1 VSRPGAH
8 RMPSRSRFDQVVAA
22 MSAQVDAIRALRA
35 GARRA
40 RDPEAVH
47 RMRVAV
53 RRLRAILRARRP
65 VVARRSDEEG
75 VDRLRREL
83 KWLGIALGQVRDL
96 DVLRAHL
103 QSLRVDARAGGRAAH
118 GRLLRHI
125 RADRARAVTAL
136 RAALDGRRYARLLA
150 RLDAMLAAARERTED
165 VSLPDVAAEE
175 FARLRRAVKRLPKHP
190 SAAELHEIRI
200 KVKHA
205 RYAAELAQLDVG
217 RRAERF
223 VAKAKA
229 LQDILGAHQDA
240 VVAERYVLRAA
251 GQAPGAR
258 TLARQIAAR
267 QEERRGEAREAFIE
281 QWPKLKR
288 RGRRA
293 WE

>member
-1 VSRPGAH
+1 MSRPGAH

-35 GARRA
+35 SARRA

-65 VVARRSDEEG
+65 VVARQSDEEG

-103 QSLRVDARAGGRAAH
+103 QSLRVDARAGGRAAR

-150 RLDAMLAAARERTED
+150 RLDATLAAPRERTED

-205 RYAAELAQLDVG
+205 RYAAELAQPDVG

-258 TLARQIAAR
+258 ALARQIAAR

>member
-1 VSRPGAH
+1 
-8 RMPSRSRFDQVVAA
+8 MPSRSRFDHLVAA

-35 GARRA
+35 DARRA

-53 RRLRAILRARRP
+53 RRLRAILRAGGP
-65 VVARRSDEEG
+65 VFAEGSDEEG
-75 VDRLRREL
+75 VARLRREL
-83 KWLGIALGQVRDL
+83 RWLGVALGRVRDL
-96 DVLRAHL
+96 DVLRAD
-103 QSLRVDARAGGRAAH
+103 LRSPRVGTRASGRAAH
-118 GRLLRHI
+118 ARLLRHI
-125 RADRARAVTAL
+125 GADRARAVTAL
-136 RAALDGRRYARLLA
+136 RAALDGGRYGRLLA
-150 RLDAMLAAARERTED
+150 RLDATLAAAPGRTAD
-165 VSLPDVAAEE
+165 VSLPNVAAEE
-175 FARLRRAVKRLPKHP
+175 FERLRRAVKRLPKHP

-205 RYAAELAQLDVG
+205 RYAAELAQPDAG

-240 VVAERYVLRAA
+240 VVAERYVRRAA
-251 GQAPGAR
+251 GHGAAAR
-258 TLARQIAAR
+258 ALAEQIARREA
-267 QEERRGEAREAFIE
+267 ERREAARAAFRE

-293 WE
+293 WD